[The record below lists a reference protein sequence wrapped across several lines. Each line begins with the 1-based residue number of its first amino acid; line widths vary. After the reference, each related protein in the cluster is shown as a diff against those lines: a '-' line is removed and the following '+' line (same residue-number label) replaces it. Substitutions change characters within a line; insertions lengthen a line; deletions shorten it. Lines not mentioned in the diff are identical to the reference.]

1 MSYEQRFSR
10 NFLQIIKK
18 TAADLYNHMSYTAL
32 ISLLWLITMI
42 PIGFIVLFG
51 LISEARNN
59 PIGIF
64 ILLFQLLLITIPYC
78 AFILGPVHCAL
89 YYLAGQVIEDA
100 VELKSVWKVLRQNY
114 ALAAKTYAIYVF
126 LLLFTVVDFYIAFFL
141 FSSLFMKIIGIILF
155 YMLLFL
161 LAMGI
166 YLPGFIMKQQ
176 NTMVKVWKKTLF
188 VVMDNT
194 MLTLLMGIAFLLFP
208 VLMWYVKILIPLL
221 IFGYGGFLQFAGVRT
236 FLGILEKYP
245 DPVDQ
250 GTNLPDQGAG
260 HAQDRGGS

>member
-1 MSYEQRFSR
+1 MSYEQTFSR

-42 PIGFIVLFG
+42 PIGFVAIVALYEVG
-51 LISEARNN
+51 NN
-59 PIGIF
+59 PIGVLI
-64 ILLFQLLLITIPYC
+64 QLLIITVPFC

-89 YYLAGQVIEDA
+89 YYLAGQVIEDVA
-100 VELKSVWKVLRQNY
+100 ELKSVWKALRQNY
-114 ALAAKTYAIYVF
+114 ALAAKIYAIYSF

-155 YMLLFL
+155 YMQLFL

-176 NTMVKVWKKTLF
+176 NTMSKVLKKTLF

-208 VLMWYVKILIPLL
+208 VLMWYIKVLIPLL

-250 GTNLPDQGAG
+250 GTNLPDQSVE
-260 HAQDRGGS
+260 HTQDR